1 MVGSLQEADS
11 EIEIRMQEVYYGNAF
26 GRGKKEK
33 DWVERKARLEAIS
46 GTNSV
51 DP

>member
-1 MVGSLQEADS
+1 MVGFLQEADS
-11 EIEIRMQEVYYGNAF
+11 EIEIRMQEVYYGNTF

-33 DWVERKARLEAIS
+33 DWVERRARLEAIS
-46 GTNSV
+46 EMNSV